1 MSYLSDFEHTK
12 LDARVF
18 PGFVIQT
25 HYVSDPITGQRRVP
39 KEKVWK
45 VERLLGKGGF
55 GEVRLEVHPEE
66 NEKRAVKRMW
76 ATGSSF
82 KKEYERE
89 LKALLEFSK
98 PKYKE
103 SAVFVEFLGWFE
115 DAECVYLAMEYVP
128 LGDLEE
134 NVQAIGGV
142 VKEAEVRDI
151 TIQILE
157 GLRIMH
163 LENFAHRDLK
173 PKVSCIGPDILTR
186 HS

>member
-1 MSYLSDFEHTK
+1 
-12 LDARVF
+12 
-18 PGFVIQT
+18 
-25 HYVSDPITGQRRVP
+25 
-39 KEKVWK
+39 

-55 GEVRLEVHPEE
+55 GEVRLEVHQEE

-82 KKEYERE
+82 KRQYERE

-134 NVQAIGGV
+134 NVQAIGGT
-142 VKEAEVRDI
+142 VKESEVRDI

-157 GLRIMH
+157 GLKIMH
-163 LENFAHRDLK
+163 LEKFAHRDLK
-173 PKVSCIGPDILTR
+173 PKVSCVCPAAFD
-186 HS
+186 SA